1 MLHGQR
7 MRPFFRDLI
16 DKRGGIFPQDAL
28 ELPARRMDGRGDKK
42 VIVAVQPD
50 SDPLSSRVSSYL
62 VSDPLY
68 GNIIVYHDT
77 YNISMMVKL

>member
-1 MLHGQR
+1 

-16 DKRGGIFPQDAL
+16 YKRGGIFPQDAL
-28 ELPARRMDGRGDKK
+28 ELSARRIDGRGDKK
-42 VIVAVQPD
+42 L
-50 SDPLSSRVSSYL
+50 LSPSSPIATRRARFFFISYL
-62 VSDPLY
+62 ILY